1 MKMSFF
7 RTNAEEGK
15 SFFGSRGYEGE
26 SPMKNV
32 PATASSGTVSGNLSS
47 PEQVDVDAIEDAL
60 RSAKMLLDHAVEGEA
75 LPEQGALHWQLVR
88 QLTSLQLE
96 YGRIRAW
103 LDEMQA
109 QLSQREAALRRRLQ
123 EALALSDQADAPRQA
138 RVPSPYRATVDP
150 PLVVSLLGDT
160 CVRYQGQEISLGSSK
175 NGRAIFRY
183 LIASPVKSAP
193 TDVLLETFWP
203 QDEPHEARHK
213 LHIAVSTLRQALHEG
228 LDSLLGG
235 RDAIVY
241 LDDRYHLLPEVALAL
256 DVDLFA
262 RHVAAGQRLER
273 EGRAEGAMAEYEAAR
288 ALYRGD
294 LLSADLYA
302 DWAVAPRA
310 RYEEMFL
317 TLLGRLA
324 EHYVEQQRYA
334 DGASCCRQI
343 LARDS
348 FREDA
353 YRQLMR
359 CYSRMG
365 RRNQALR
372 EFQSCKEVLRRELGV
387 EPMHETVELYD
398 RIVRQEP
405 V

>member
-1 MKMSFF
+1 
-7 RTNAEEGK
+7 
-15 SFFGSRGYEGE
+15 
-26 SPMKNV
+26 MKNV
-32 PATASSGTVSGNLSS
+32 PATASSETISGSKPF
-47 PEQVDVDAIEDAL
+47 PERVDVDAIEDAL
-60 RSAKMLLDHAVEGEA
+60 RSAKALLDHAVESEA
-75 LPEQGALHWQLVR
+75 PPERGALHWQLVR

-103 LDEMQA
+103 LDQMQA

-123 EALALSDQADAPRQA
+123 EALALADQADAAQQVRTPA
-138 RVPSPYRATVDP
+138 LCPVVADPSLA
-150 PLVVSLLGDT
+150 VSLLGDPR
-160 CVRYQGQEISLGSSK
+160 VRYQGEEVSLGSSR

-183 LIASPVKSAP
+183 LAASPRKSAP
-193 TDVLLETFWP
+193 SDVLLETFWP

-213 LHIAVSTLRQALHEG
+213 LHIAVSTLRQALHDG
-228 LDSLLGG
+228 LDGLLEG

-241 LDDRYHLLPEVALAL
+241 ADDCYHLLPELEIEL
-256 DVDLFA
+256 DVDPFV

-273 EGRAEGAMAEYEAAR
+273 EGRAESATAEYEAAR

-294 LLSADLYA
+294 FMSQDLYA

-317 TLLGRLA
+317 TVLGRLA
-324 EHYVEQQRYA
+324 EHYVTEQRYA
-334 DGASCCRQI
+334 DGVSCCRQI

-359 CYSRMG
+359 CYGRMG

-372 EFQSCKEVLRRELGV
+372 EFQSCKEVLRWELGV
-387 EPMHETVELYD
+387 EPMRETVELYD